1 MADQGRQRRI
11 AERIRESVASTLER
25 KVKDPRL
32 GFVTVTDVR
41 ITGDLQ
47 HATVFYT
54 VMGDEEEQ
62 KKTRRALESS
72 KGLIRSEVG
81 AALGIRLTPTITFQA
96 DALPEAAA
104 SIEEALRAARENDAK
119 IAAAAQGQSFA
130 SDASPYVVDEELVEE
145 DD

>member
-72 KGLIRSEVG
+72 KGLIRSEG
-81 AALGIRLTPTITFQA
+81 K
-96 DALPEAAA
+96 D
-104 SIEEALRAARENDAK
+104 
-119 IAAAAQGQSFA
+119 
-130 SDASPYVVDEELVEE
+130 YVMQDGDVTLFRFNV
-145 DD
+145 

>member
-130 SDASPYVVDEELVEE
+130 GDASPHVVDEEAVEE

>member
-25 KVKDPRL
+25 KVKDRRL

-41 ITGDLQ
+41 VTGDLQ

-130 SDASPYVVDEELVEE
+130 GDAFRIAGPVSPA
-145 DD
+145 

>member
-130 SDASPYVVDEELVEE
+130 GDASPYVVDEEAVEE

>member
-130 SDASPYVVDEELVEE
+130 GDASPYLTDEEVIEE

>member
-119 IAAAAQGQSFA
+119 IAAAARGQSFA
-130 SDASPYVVDEELVEE
+130 GDASPYVVDEEAVEE